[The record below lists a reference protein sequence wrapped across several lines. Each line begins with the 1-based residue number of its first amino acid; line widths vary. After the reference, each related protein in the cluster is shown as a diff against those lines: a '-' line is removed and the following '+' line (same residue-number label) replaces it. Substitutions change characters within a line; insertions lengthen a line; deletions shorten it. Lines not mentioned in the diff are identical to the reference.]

1 MPLRLLVCLV
11 AAALTTARCAAQCLD
26 SLGLDAS
33 PVLNPCEVR
42 TLQHLGGVWPHLPAG
57 TPPKVSFHQGNGAR
71 TVDKATFFA
80 RSVAPWLRKGEDPQ
94 LLWYPLTPRQ
104 REATGIDAL
113 VIGGSRKLLAK
124 RRMDRIVDA
133 LARDRQP

>member
-1 MPLRLLVCLV
+1 MLLRLLICLV
-11 AAALTTARCAAQCLD
+11 AATLTTARCAAQCLD

-33 PVLNPCEVR
+33 PVLNPCEMR
-42 TLQHLGGVWPHLPAG
+42 TLQHLGGVWPHLAGG
-57 TPPKVSFHQGNGAR
+57 TPPRVSFHQGNGAR
-71 TVDKATFFA
+71 TVDKATFFE
-80 RSVAPWLRKGEDPQ
+80 RSVTPWLRKGEDPQ
-94 LLWYPLTPRQ
+94 LLWYLLTPRQ

-113 VIGGSRKLLAK
+113 VVGGSRKLLAK